1 MAYQKI
7 SNPCTDPKQL
17 SDELKAFVLANTT
30 FTDAGSIG
38 TNMYSF
44 KSPENWYYNFNFTN
58 TSIETTVTKSKPS
71 GSITNGMPAYSQA
84 DGTGYSLTKTSN
96 FTYPFVARH
105 FFTNGKLV
113 VMVIEISSGVFRHHA
128 FGKFETFG
136 NVDGGEFAGGTN
148 TSTYS
153 YANNYRNIGTTKV
166 NDYQYSN
173 TYYYT
178 HPFIFGWNTSSD
190 TGNNNSFCWIRKGD
204 KFIRVNANSQSSSY
218 NVVEYCCGYNT
229 PFYGAGGNNYNG
241 RVQLYPIVWN
251 IIRAYQSNATSTFPQ
266 IPMYYT
272 DFVALVDIK
281 DLLPEDVVNNN
292 WVVFPL
298 VSKSTT
304 LIRDVGT
311 TNYGIAYKK

>member
-7 SNPCTDPKQL
+7 SNPCTNPKQL

-44 KSPENWYYNFNFTN
+44 KSPENWYYNFSFTN
-58 TSIETTVTKSKPS
+58 TTIETTITSTKPT
-71 GSITNGMPAYSQA
+71 GTITNGMAAYSA
-84 DGTGYSLTKTSN
+84 TDGTGYSLTSTGN
-96 FTYPFVARH
+96 FAYPFVSRH

-113 VMVIEISSGVFRHHA
+113 AMVIEISSGVFRHHA

-136 NVDGGEFAGGTN
+136 NADGGEFAGGTVT
-148 TSTYS
+148 TSRAYNITSAGNYNYNYNYS
-153 YANNYRNIGTTKV
+153 ST
-166 NDYQYSN
+166 QYL
-173 TYYYT
+173 T
-178 HPFIFGWNTSSD
+178 HPFVFGWNNTSSV
-190 TGNNNSFCWIRKGD
+190 GNGSKYCWIRKGN
-204 KFIRVNANSQSSSY
+204 KFIRVNGNSQSASAV
-218 NVVEYCCGYNT
+218 NAEFCIGHNAH
-229 PFYGAGGNNYNG
+229 FYGLGGNNYNG

-251 IIRAYQSNATSTFPQ
+251 IIKAYQTNAYTTFPQ

-272 DFVALVDIK
+272 DFVALVDIN
-281 DLLPEDVVNNN
+281 DLLPEDVINND

-304 LIRDVGT
+304 LLNDVGT
-311 TNYGIAYKK
+311 SSYGIAYKK

>member
-7 SNPCTDPKQL
+7 SNPCVDQKQL

-30 FTDAGSIG
+30 FTDAGGIG
-38 TNMYSF
+38 INGYSF

-58 TSIETTVTKSKPS
+58 TTIETTITRTKPT
-71 GSITNGMPAYSQA
+71 GSITNGMDAYNSY
-84 DGTGYSLTKTSN
+84 DGNGYSLTSTGN
-96 FTYPFVARH
+96 FTYPFVSRH

-113 VMVIEISSGVFRHHA
+113 AMVIETKSGVFRHHA

-136 NVDGGEFAGGTN
+136 NADGGEFAGGTV
-148 TSTYS
+148 TSSGDNINITSQGVGYYDYAAS
-153 YANNYRNIGTTKV
+153 YYF
-166 NDYQYSN
+166 
-173 TYYYT
+173 T
-178 HPFIFGWNTSSD
+178 HPFTFAWSTTSYNS
-190 TGNNNSFCWIRKGD
+190 NNSYKFCWIRKGN
-204 KFIRVNANSQSSSY
+204 KFIRTCANNQSSDAV
-218 NVVEYCCGYNT
+218 NVEFCCGYNT
-229 PFYGAGGNNYNG
+229 HFYGLGGNNYNG

-251 IIRAYQSNATSTFPQ
+251 IIKAYQSNALTTFPQ

-281 DLLPEDVVNNN
+281 DLLPEDVINND

-304 LIRDVGT
+304 LVNDVGT
-311 TNYGIAYKK
+311 SNYGIAYKK

>member
-38 TNMYSF
+38 INGYSF

-58 TSIETTVTKSKPS
+58 TTIETTITRTKPT
-71 GSITNGMPAYSQA
+71 GSITNGMAAYSST
-84 DGTGYSLTKTSN
+84 DGTGYSLTSTGN
-96 FTYPFVARH
+96 FAYPFVSRH

-136 NVDGGEFAGGTN
+136 NADGGEFAGGTVTATAN
-148 TSTYS
+148 KQNVTSNGVGYYDYS
-153 YANNYRNIGTTKV
+153 K
-166 NDYQYSN
+166 
-173 TYYYT
+173 TYYLT
-178 HPFIFGWNTSSD
+178 HPFVFGWD
-190 TGNNNSFCWIRKGD
+190 TYNYSNNSYKYCWIRKGD
-204 KFIRVNANSQSSSY
+204 KFIRVNGNNQSSSAV
-218 NVVEYCCGYNT
+218 NVEYCCGYNAH
-229 PFYGAGGNNYNG
+229 FYGLGGNNYNG

-251 IIRAYQSNATSTFPQ
+251 IIKAYQSNALTTFPQ

-281 DLLPEDVVNNN
+281 DLLPEDVVNND

-304 LIRDVGT
+304 LIGDVGT
-311 TNYGIAYKK
+311 SNYGIAYKK